1 MRALGRQGAL
11 RRVAWALGAL
21 LALGLLCG
29 ASAQAER
36 PPLLWQVP
44 TDGLDGAG
52 AGQVG
57 NPRGVAANQ
66 QTGDVYVAELK
77 NDRISQFSPWGEFI
91 RAWGWDVAPEEAPGD
106 TAGDEFEIC
115 TTACKAASVGGGA
128 GQFNNPVGIAAAED
142 GSVYVYDMGNRR
154 VQKFDPEGEFEWM
167 VGKGV
172 NLGPGSPGNLCTATQ
187 IGEGDS
193 CGAGSDGT
201 GPSEFS
207 NGSFSDTIELG
218 PSGNLFVGDVGRIQE
233 LEADGSF
240 VGEVAVPGETIQSLA
255 LDSAANFYATF
266 GGKEDV
272 HKLSPAGAELSPSFP
287 VISPGA
293 VAVSSVG
300 DVYAVED
307 PPGGGPGGQRRV
319 IQFDPTGANLIPSDA
334 EEEEA
339 AKLKIEGK
347 SFEYFGEASAAG
359 FLNGLATS
367 AACDFSPDELYVTRY
382 NSEVESNLRAYGPAP
397 DPVTCPSLSE
407 GPPAIAAQYATTVNT
422 DGAVLKAEIDPNQA
436 AGTTYQLEYGTA
448 PCAGGGCPNKAPP
461 SPASLGSEGGIPV
474 ATEGVVLQGL
484 APNTTYHYRFVSEN
498 EAGGPVYGIAP
509 EGGEASE
516 AEGLGASF
524 TTQAIPPPLPAVDPC
539 PNAAFRTGLSAF
551 LPGCRAYEMVSPL
564 DKDNGDVFA
573 LFNSLN
579 DRAALDQ
586 SALSGERMTY
596 STYRAF
602 GNAQGSP
609 YTSQYLASRT
619 AAGWTND
626 AISPARGIS
635 ILGSAS
641 FETEYRAFSPDL
653 CSGWILHDTDPIL
666 APGAI
671 ERFANI
677 YRTEHC
683 AGPQSYEAL
692 TTVEPPTLEPK
703 NYNPELQGTSADGQ
717 IAAFRVR
724 DKLTA
729 NAAAEGKFQ
738 CYESDAG
745 KLRLISVL
753 PSGFA
758 SKEHCS
764 VGTANEVGR
773 VRTAS
778 VENAVSADG
787 GRIYWTAST
796 GEAVFG
802 TGQIFLRESHK
813 NPTLEVSVGG
823 EAQSAQS
830 NASQFLLASEDG
842 SKAIY
847 AVGNLANGSAE
858 LYEFDRS
865 SGESTEIA
873 AGFRGMLG
881 ASEDATRIYLV
892 SEEGVDGGEAGQPNL
907 YLHEAGEEL
916 AFIAELSAADAMAR
930 TGFAPS
936 AANVVPFKKTSRVSP
951 DGLHAAFMST
961 APLTGYDNTDAVSGK
976 ADAEV
981 FRYDAA
987 SGELA
992 CVSCNPTGQ
1001 RPSGRELIVETQ
1013 KTGVWAAAQIPGWPT
1028 QLHASRV
1035 LSEDGSRLFFES
1047 YEALVARDTNQAQ
1060 DVYEWL
1066 EPGSGGCTSASPEY
1080 SPPNEGCLALISSGR
1095 DPADVRFI
1103 DASANG
1109 SDVFFATG
1117 LSLLSQDPGL
1127 IDVYDAR
1134 VNGGFPAPPPPPQ
1147 ICQGEACQAP
1157 GPAPQAPTPSSQ
1169 SYSGPGNLKPARKCA
1184 KGKRKVKRKGK
1195 VRCVKKTHT
1204 KRAKAQKQRNKA
1216 NKNKARAKNKARR
1229 GGRR

>member
-44 TDGLDGAG
+44 TNGLDGAG
-52 AGQVG
+52 AGQID
-57 NPRGVAANQ
+57 NSRGVAANQ
-66 QTGDVYVAELK
+66 QTGDVYVAELN

-115 TTACKAASVGGGA
+115 TTTCKAASVGAGA
-128 GQFNNPVGIAAAED
+128 GQFDNPVGIAAAED
-142 GSVYVYDMGNRR
+142 GSVYVYDRDNRR
-154 VQKFDPEGEFEWM
+154 VQKFNPEGEFEWM

-207 NGSFSDTIELG
+207 AGGGSDNIELG

-240 VGEVAVPGETIQSLA
+240 AGEVAVPGETIQSLA
-255 LDSAANFYATF
+255 LDSAANFYVVLS
-266 GGKEDV
+266 GKEDV

-300 DVYAVED
+300 DVYAVEE
-307 PPGGGPGGQRRV
+307 PGANKRIV
-319 IQFDPTGANLIPSDA
+319 AFDAAGANLIPSAA
-334 EEEEA
+334 EEEEV
-339 AKLKIEGK
+339 AKLKLEGK
-347 SFEYFGEASAAG
+347 PFEYFGEASTFGGLPA
-359 FLNGLATS
+359 LATS
-367 AACDFSPDELYVTRY
+367 AACDFSPDELYVTRF
-382 NSEVESNLRAYGPAP
+382 NSGISESNLRSYGPAP

-407 GPPAIAAQYATTVNT
+407 GPPEIAAQYATTVNT

-436 AGTTYQLEYGTA
+436 AATTYYLEYGTA

-461 SPASLGSEGGIPV
+461 SPASLGSEGGTPV

-484 APNTTYHYRFVSEN
+484 APNTTYHYRFVSQN

-516 AEGLGASF
+516 AEGLGATF
-524 TTQAIPPPLPAVDPC
+524 TTQAIPPPLSAVDPC

-579 DRAALDQ
+579 ERAALDQ

-602 GNAQGSP
+602 ANAQGSP

-619 AAGWTND
+619 PGGWAND
-626 AISPARGIS
+626 AISPPRGIS
-635 ILGSAS
+635 ILGIGS
-641 FETEYRAFSPDL
+641 FDTEYRAFSPDL

-677 YRTEHC
+677 YRTELC
-683 AGPQSYEAL
+683 SGPQSYEAL
-692 TTVEPPTLEPK
+692 TTVEPPTVEPK
-703 NYNPELQGTSADGQ
+703 NYNPEPQGTSADGQ
-717 IAAFRVR
+717 VAAFRAR

-729 NAAAEGKFQ
+729 NGAAEDKFQ
-738 CYESDAG
+738 CYESEAG

-758 SKEHCS
+758 SKVHCS
-764 VGTANEVGR
+764 VGTANGSGN

-787 GRIYWTAST
+787 ARIYWTASP
-796 GEAVFG
+796 GEAILG
-802 TGQIFLRESHK
+802 PGQIYLREAHK
-813 NPTLEVSVGG
+813 NPTLEVLRRRRSTVRAEQRLPVPGG
-823 EAQSAQS
+823 
-830 NASQFLLASEDG
+830 L
-842 SKAIY
+842 
-847 AVGNLANGSAE
+847 
-858 LYEFDRS
+858 
-865 SGESTEIA
+865 
-873 AGFRGMLG
+873 RGRQQGDLRG
-881 ASEDATRIYLV
+881 R
-892 SEEGVDGGEAGQPNL
+892 QP
-907 YLHEAGEEL
+907 
-916 AFIAELSAADAMAR
+916 R
-930 TGFAPS
+930 
-936 AANVVPFKKTSRVSP
+936 
-951 DGLHAAFMST
+951 
-961 APLTGYDNTDAVSGK
+961 
-976 ADAEV
+976 
-981 FRYDAA
+981 
-987 SGELA
+987 
-992 CVSCNPTGQ
+992 Q
-1001 RPSGRELIVETQ
+1001 RQR
-1013 KTGVWAAAQIPGWPT
+1013 
-1028 QLHASRV
+1028 R
-1035 LSEDGSRLFFES
+1035 
-1047 YEALVARDTNQAQ
+1047 AL
-1060 DVYEWL
+1060 
-1066 EPGSGGCTSASPEY
+1066 
-1080 SPPNEGCLALISSGR
+1080 
-1095 DPADVRFI
+1095 
-1103 DASANG
+1103 
-1109 SDVFFATG
+1109 
-1117 LSLLSQDPGL
+1117 
-1127 IDVYDAR
+1127 
-1134 VNGGFPAPPPPPQ
+1134 
-1147 ICQGEACQAP
+1147 
-1157 GPAPQAPTPSSQ
+1157 
-1169 SYSGPGNLKPARKCA
+1169 
-1184 KGKRKVKRKGK
+1184 
-1195 VRCVKKTHT
+1195 
-1204 KRAKAQKQRNKA
+1204 
-1216 NKNKARAKNKARR
+1216 
-1229 GGRR
+1229 